1 MAFGVATWGQSSQ
14 TPATSQDQQAPKS
27 ATSLSISGLNQQD
40 IVQFLDDSVR
50 WHQQLALGRHLA
62 TEPSEL
68 LYANNSQPTADEI
81 VRLSFEFAR
90 AGAQLLGKN
99 AKVTAAVAGS
109 GDARYQNLAQM
120 AAKLDGDSA
129 RTKVELDSLRQ
140 KLAAAGP
147 AEKQTIQSSIA
158 ETQSELNLLGERR
171 TLVGNMMQF
180 IDQST
185 ESGGLSSQIDAL
197 ERSVPAAEA
206 GEKPTGVGQNN
217 GTTSVVVAPNPN
229 EAQPTSLWGAIRNV
243 FAQTAKLERLKADE
257 RRTDALIDSAKRL
270 QAPLRATFADMAA
283 ESDKL
288 MNLPEAQD
296 PTALDQQK
304 AEVDAL
310 TSRLQQVGAGLL
322 PLSKELLLLNVYKK
336 NLDSWSSAVT
346 SEYSA
351 NLKSVLLRLLVFV
364 AALAIVLAIFEA
376 WRRTI
381 IRYVP
386 DLRRRYQFLLLRRI
400 ALWLVLGMLITLA
413 LVSEIGSLATFA
425 GLLTAG
431 VAVALQNVILAVL
444 GYFLLIGKFGVQVGD
459 RVQVSGVFGEVVEIG
474 LIRMHVME
482 FAGPGTETQPTG
494 RVVAFS
500 NAVVFQ
506 PNVGL
511 FRQIPGASLVWH
523 EITLTLAADSDYRV
537 VEERIV
543 PAVQTAF
550 RKYEPEFEKMRR
562 RMEMNLSSVAI
573 GSLTPKVHLR
583 LTPAGMEVLVQ
594 FPVETGNAQEIDQR
608 VTQEL
613 LRAINMEPK
622 LRVVGAEVPTVRVK
636 CEAAKAN

>member
-1 MAFGVATWGQSSQ
+1 
-14 TPATSQDQQAPKS
+14 
-27 ATSLSISGLNQQD
+27 
-40 IVQFLDDSVR
+40 
-50 WHQQLALGRHLA
+50 LALGRHLA

-90 AGAQLLGKN
+90 AGARLLGKN
-99 AKVTAAVAGS
+99 AKVTAVVAGS

-158 ETQSELNLLGERR
+158 ETQSELSLLGERR
-171 TLVGNMMQF
+171 TLIGNMMQF
-180 IDQST
+180 MDQST

-197 ERSVPAAEA
+197 EQSVPTAE
-206 GEKPTGVGQNN
+206 GGDKPTGAGPNN

-243 FAQTAKLERLKADE
+243 FAQTAKLERLNADE
-257 RRTDALIDSAKRL
+257 RRTDELMDSAKRL

-296 PTALDQQK
+296 PTASDQQK

-310 TSRLQQVGAGLL
+310 TSRLQQVGAALL
-322 PLSKELLLLNVYKK
+322 PLSKELLLLDVYKK

-351 NLKSVLLRLLVFV
+351 NLKSVLLRLVVFV

-400 ALWLVLGMLITLA
+400 ALWLVLGLLITLA

-459 RVQVSGVFGEVVEIG
+459 RVQVSGVYGEVVEIG

-482 FAGPGTETQPTG
+482 FARPGIETQPTG

-573 GSLTPKVHLR
+573 GSLTPKVRLR

-594 FPVETGNAQEIDQR
+594 FPVETGNAQEVDQR

-613 LRAINMEPK
+613 LGAINMEPK
-622 LRVVGAEVPTVRVK
+622 LRVVGAEVPTVRLRS
-636 CEAAKAN
+636 ETAKAG